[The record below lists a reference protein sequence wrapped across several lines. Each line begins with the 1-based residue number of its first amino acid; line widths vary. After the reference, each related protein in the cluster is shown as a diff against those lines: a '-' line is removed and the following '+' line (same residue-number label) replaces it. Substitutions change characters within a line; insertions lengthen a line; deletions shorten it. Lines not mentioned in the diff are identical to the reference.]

1 MKRLAALV
9 LALTLTVCLCGCN
22 EQPPQK
28 PKLID
33 ADNIKYVSV
42 TSLPEG
48 YEYLFAGEDAK
59 AVADYLLKLNL
70 IVDFKENPDHYVG
83 MTWVISL
90 EYENG
95 DIKTVYHA
103 ANMFIRTDDGPWY
116 QMVYE
121 EAKLFGTLLN
131 ELNNG

>member
-1 MKRLAALV
+1 MKRLAALI
-9 LALTLTVCLCGCN
+9 LALTLTVCLFGCN

-33 ADNIKYVSV
+33 ADNIKCVSV
-42 TSLPEG
+42 TSLPKG
-48 YEYLFAGEDAK
+48 YDYSFAGADAN
-59 AVADYLLKLNL
+59 AVADYLLNLKL
-70 IVDFKENPDHYVG
+70 IVDYKENPDHYVG
-83 MTWVISL
+83 MTWVITL

-121 EAKLFGTLLN
+121 EANRFGTLLN
-131 ELNNG
+131 ELND